1 MFSGVAMKI
10 YEWSLQ
16 VIPSLSSRPPS
27 RLLSCA
33 SRASTFHDI
42 LQIGSLLAGYEARS
56 AELAIK
62 LFHIQQARME

>member
-1 MFSGVAMKI
+1 MKI

-16 VIPSLSSRPPS
+16 VLPSLPRRPPS

-42 LQIGSLLAGYEARS
+42 LHYIGSLLAGYEASS

-62 LFHIQQARME
+62 LFHVQQARME